1 MIDCYPVYQRS
12 DSLHVQKL
20 YNLLI
25 LEGFKVYWDKLCLE
39 PGVDWEEGF
48 CAGLM
53 SSRAFVPLLSRE
65 AINHPD
71 KEWQNFTKLTPD
83 SKCDNVLLEH
93 RLAVELRQLG
103 LIEKIFPVFIG
114 DMDAATSE
122 YTHYF
127 SSGCHP
133 SPLPDTSVTSVE
145 DKLRFHME
153 NQALGTPMEP
163 NRSVSSVVGVITAC
177 QGAFIVGPADE
188 TFAAAVNSMTRM
200 LTDPQSP
207 R

>member
-1 MIDCYPVYQRS
+1 M
-12 DSLHVQKL
+12 
-20 YNLLI
+20 LI
-25 LEGFKVYWDKLCLE
+25 LQGFKVYWDKLCLE

-53 SSRAFVPLLSRE
+53 NSRAFVPLLSRE

-71 KEWQNFTKLTPD
+71 KAWQNFTKLTLD

-114 DMDAATSE
+114 DVDATTSE
-122 YTHYF
+122 YSHYF

-133 SPLPDTSVTSVE
+133 SPLPTTSVTSIE
-145 DKLRFHME
+145 EKLRFHME
-153 NQALGTPMEP
+153 NQALGTPFEP
-163 NRSVSSVVGVITAC
+163 NRTVASVVEVITAC
-177 QGAFIVGPADE
+177 QGLYVHWCTHRRISHPLITHLVISLSHNTLPL
-188 TFAAAVNSMTRM
+188 TF
-200 LTDPQSP
+200 LLSP
-207 R
+207 PHSI

>member
-1 MIDCYPVYQRS
+1 M
-12 DSLHVQKL
+12 
-20 YNLLI
+20 LI
-25 LEGFKVYWDKLCLE
+25 LQGFKVYWDKMCLE

-48 CAGLM
+48 CGGLM
-53 SSRAFVPLLSRE
+53 NSRAFVPLLSRD

-71 KEWQNFTKLTPD
+71 KAWQNFTKLTLD

-114 DMDAATSE
+114 DMDPTTSE

-133 SPLPDTSVTSVE
+133 SSLPTFSVISIE
-145 DKLRFHME
+145 EKLRYHME
-153 NQALGTPMEP
+153 NQALGTPLVP
-163 NRSVSSVVGVITAC
+163 DRTVASVVEVITAC
-177 QGAFIVGPADE
+177 QGSFIVGSADE
-188 TFAAAVNSMTRM
+188 TFAAAVNSMTKM
-200 LTDPQSP
+200 LTDSS